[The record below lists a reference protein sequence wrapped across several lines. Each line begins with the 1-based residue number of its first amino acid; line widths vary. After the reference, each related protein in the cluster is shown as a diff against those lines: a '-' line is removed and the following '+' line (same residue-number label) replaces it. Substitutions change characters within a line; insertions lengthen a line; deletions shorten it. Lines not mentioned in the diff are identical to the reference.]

1 MLSGRLNLPTGF
13 GPSGYE
19 KRKDQTQSQRTLESP
34 SASSVAAAAV
44 RHNGR
49 DERLGEIAEGEE
61 EQEEEDGSDNENSR
75 KSGDED
81 DDSFDGKYSI
91 IFVFVLPAGTFALA
105 DWLYWCLYYSFIDF

>member
-105 DWLYWCLYYSFIDF
+105 DCLY